1 MYNTKCLYYHHII
14 QDFLFEKIQSNLKFC
29 VDENATMSASTERP
43 PHISENEWSQD
54 RRSCNIS
61 WIECNK
67 NNRHSQEL
75 FNIFW
80 NICKYTNEICN
91 WNFDIEFLEDIQ
103 YTVYSNKGD
112 KYDWH
117 TDVIIDTEKYIR
129 KISMIVL
136 LDDNFT
142 GGEFQLETKIPFP
155 DGDNSERY
163 ETIPLKKGSILVFH
177 SDIPHRVKPVLSGT
191 RKSLVIWA
199 NGPYFK

>member
-1 MYNTKCLYYHHII
+1 MNNTKFLYYHHVL
-14 QDFLFEKIQSNLKFC
+14 QDFLLEKIEFNLKFC
-29 VDENATMSASTERP
+29 VNENEMIEASTERP
-43 PHISENEWSQD
+43 LHMTEEEWYQN

-61 WIECNK
+61 WIK
-67 NNRHSQEL
+67 YDQNNIHSVEL

-80 NICKYTNEICN
+80 NTCEYTNRICN
-91 WNFDIEFLEDIQ
+91 WNFDIEFLEDMQ
-103 YTVYSNKGD
+103 YTCYSNVGD

-117 TDVIIDTEKYIR
+117 TDTIIDTEQYIR
-129 KISMIVL
+129 KISMVVL

-142 GGEFQLETKIPFP
+142 GGEFQIETKIPFP

-163 ETIPLKKGSILVFH
+163 ETIPLQKGSVLLFH
-177 SDIPHRVKPVLSGT
+177 SDIPHRVKPLLSGT